1 MQPIP
6 IRPALAA
13 DEPAIRA
20 CAEAAYGG
28 YVVAIGRRPAPMD
41 ADFAAQIAAGQ
52 VHVATDAAGAL
63 LGYVVFYP
71 EGRHMHLEAVA
82 VMPAAAGQGIGKQL
96 IRFCEAAARGPGL
109 GAVHLYTNQK
119 MTANLSLY
127 PHLGYVEV
135 GRRSE
140 DGFDR
145 VYYEKSIT

>member
-28 YVVAIGRRPAPMD
+28 YIATIGRRPAPMD

-52 VHVATDAAGAL
+52 VHVATDATGAL

-82 VMPAAAGQGIGKQL
+82 VTPAAAGKGIGRQL
-96 IRFCEAAARGPGL
+96 IGFCEGAAHRSGL
-109 GAVHLYTNQK
+109 GAVHLYTNRK

-127 PHLGYVEV
+127 PYLGYVEV
-135 GRRSE
+135 DRRSE

-145 VYYEKSIT
+145 VYYEKSVT